1 MKKLSAAI
9 LLSSFAF
16 ASSAFAGGTT
26 TAAVAVQLADGYNA
40 VGDVATNINVPRA
53 FALAPVAARAGFVK
67 SAFEAVLSANVI
79 AGVVDSGSTNRMSV
93 IAGSNKGYNVFT
105 GSSVGGS
112 VAQCGQPVAKDVV
125 NLGASLVLT
134 GSVSLTTDNACNRAL

>member
-16 ASSAFAGGTT
+16 ASSAFAGTT
-26 TAAVAVQLADGYNA
+26 TAAVAVQLVDGY
-40 VGDVATNINVPRA
+40 VAIGATTDTTINVPRA
-53 FALAPVAARAGFVK
+53 YAIAPVASRGGFVK
-67 SAFEAVLSANVI
+67 SSFEAVLSANVI

-112 VAQCGQPVAKDVV
+112 VSQCGQPVAKTVA
-125 NLGASLVLT
+125 NLGASLVAT
-134 GSVSLTTDNACNRAL
+134 GSVSLTTDNACNRQL

>member
-16 ASSAFAGGTT
+16 ASSAFAGTTT
-26 TAAVAVQLADGYNA
+26 TAVTVQLADGYNA
-40 VGDVATNINVPRA
+40 VGSVTDTTLNVPRA
-53 FALAPVAARAGFVK
+53 YAIAPVASRAGFVK

-79 AGVVDSGSTNRMSV
+79 AGLVDSGSTNRMSV

-112 VAQCGQPVAKDVV
+112 VAQCGQPVGKTVT
-125 NLGASLVLT
+125 NLGASLVVT

>member
-16 ASSAFAGGTT
+16 ASSAFAGTTT
-26 TAAVAVQLADGYNA
+26 TAVAVPLANGYNA
-40 VGDVATNINVPRA
+40 IGDVATNINVPRA
-53 FALAPVAARAGFVK
+53 FAVAPVALRAGFVK

-79 AGVVDSGSTNRMSV
+79 AGLVDSGATNRMSV

-112 VAQCGQPVAKDVV
+112 VSQCGQPVAKTVA
-125 NLGASLVLT
+125 NLGASLVET